1 MRKISA
7 HYLALV
13 ALPLYMACAA
23 SDEGEPPDN
32 NKGGS
37 STTAGTTST
46 AGTVGTAGTLGAGGT
61 TGTAGTTG
69 TSGSGTA
76 GSVTGTAGSVGTAGS
91 TGTAGSGTGGTG
103 SGGACVPPTNMMP
116 GISTFEMNVSNQ
128 LSAGTDVW
136 SASPAG
142 NVATAMDGALKVLQ
156 TGTGSWGSVSTLLN
170 KSATPICFNVDG
182 KYQGIKFKISSAT
195 NTSMKFI
202 VVTPETKADS
212 SHFGKVLTLTASPT
226 DVSVPF
232 AELTATFGVGATL
245 VGYKPA
251 QHIIGLGFGVM
262 MEKELMDIVIDD
274 VMFY

>member
-23 SDEGEPPDN
+23 SDEGEPPEN
-32 NKGGS
+32 TAGTS
-37 STTAGTTST
+37 SAAGTSSTAGTT
-46 AGTVGTAGTLGAGGT
+46 GTAGTLGAGGT
-61 TGTAGTTG
+61 TGTSGATG

-103 SGGACVPPTNMMP
+103 SGGSCVPPTNMMP
-116 GISTFEMNVSNQ
+116 SISTFEMNVSNQ

-170 KSATPICFNVDG
+170 KSATPICFNVEG

-195 NTSMKFI
+195 NTTMKFI

-212 SHFGKVLTLTASPT
+212 SHFGKVLTLTATPT
-226 DVSVPF
+226 DVSVTF
-232 AELTATFGVGATL
+232 AELTSTFGVGSTL

-251 QHIIGLGFGVM
+251 QHLIGVGFGVM
-262 MEKELMDIVIDD
+262 MEKEPMDIVLDD